1 MPNKKNV
8 EQVTVL
14 KDVFAKAKSVYF
26 TDFHGLDVEKIT
38 ELRKSFHDQDVEY
51 KVAKNTLL
59 KIAISENSIEGIDG
73 VFSGSTA
80 IAVSYNEP
88 SVPAKIIKSFNKKYE
103 LPKVKGVFFDGEFF
117 PSSEFERIANLPN
130 KDELLSKFAA
140 MLSSPM
146 QKFVSTISSP
156 LSSLVGV
163 LQSIKEKKE

>member
-8 EQVTVL
+8 EQVAVL

-88 SVPAKIIKSFNKKYE
+88 SVPAKIIKSFNKK
-103 LPKVKGVFFDGEFF
+103 
-117 PSSEFERIANLPN
+117 I
-130 KDELLSKFAA
+130 
-140 MLSSPM
+140 
-146 QKFVSTISSP
+146 
-156 LSSLVGV
+156 
-163 LQSIKEKKE
+163 